1 MCFGRAFHL
10 ILMHFYILY
19 SMLWGK
25 LSKIQVFS
33 LKSCFFQ
40 NFDWSNLIFDQS
52 KSCLKNSMSLC
63 LVQLIEPVFRSIE
76 HLDSSFLKKVFWLI
90 QTLFQKLFQK
100 LFQTFLS
107 LSDLAR
113 LHWRFFVVFNL
124 IFARFFSHKAGKT
137 FIPLLLFLFSWF
149 HALFH
154 AF

>member
-10 ILMHFYILY
+10 ILMHFYFLY
-19 SMLWGK
+19 SMPWEIFQKSGYFYKK
-25 LSKIQVFS
+25 L
-33 LKSCFFQ
+33 FFH

-52 KSCLKNSMSLC
+52 KSCLKNLVSLC
-63 LVQLIEPVFRSIE
+63 LVQLIEPCFSINRTSCFKFFKNSV
-76 HLDSSFLKKVFWLI
+76 LIDSNTFS
-90 QTLFQKLFQK
+90 KLFSN
-100 LFQTFLS
+100 FSLS

-124 IFARFFSHKAGKT
+124 VFARFFSHKADKT

-149 HALFH
+149 HTLSH